1 MTNTNGFDDFDL
13 KVQCEEFYRSEG
25 YDNDMIDEFVRQDI
39 EAIKMSKQTVT
50 FIDIS
55 TIYDQL
61 ELSNEEVEW
70 IADVGLK
77 NVSYGDAMF
86 TLIGNVFA
94 LDCLLEGYEDYHK
107 NNIANKS
114 MTRDDF
120 ANKFWE
126 VVDDNDYVNLEN

>member
-1 MTNTNGFDDFDL
+1 MNGFDDFDAKL
-13 KVQCEEFYRSEG
+13 TAEDVYRSEG
-25 YDNDMIDEFVRQDI
+25 YDNDTIDEFVRQDI
-39 EAIKMSKQTVT
+39 EAIKASKHTVT

-55 TIYDQL
+55 DIYDQL

-86 TLIGNVFA
+86 TLVGNVFA

-126 VVDDNDYVNLEN
+126 VVDTADYINLEY